1 MNRVIA
7 TNALGQSV
15 YLVTYKDSDGSHADL
30 FADGRVLLTPDFAI
44 EIAEELK
51 EWADRSRRK
60 ELRQK

>member
-15 YLVTYKDSDGSHADL
+15 SLVTYKDSDGAHTDL
-30 FADGRVLLTPDFAI
+30 FTDGRVLLTPDFAT

-60 ELRQK
+60 GSA